1 MAKTN
6 APRLDHFF
14 SAVAAR
20 LDLWRDLN
28 RAAQTWASSPANRT
42 NTRLQTACSDTFN
55 ALQAVEDF
63 QAYPGVRAMNV
74 IKERLS
80 SGDAIGTSRLVQ
92 RISTALMT
100 RSYRADAGEWESEDD
115 GAANERVMPTAET
128 TAR

>member
-1 MAKTN
+1 MSKTA

-63 QAYPGVRAMNV
+63 QAYPGVRAMNAL
-74 IKERLS
+74 ISCRRLA
-80 SGDAIGTSRLVQ
+80 SGPCEKRRGSLPHACITV
-92 RISTALMT
+92 
-100 RSYRADAGEWESEDD
+100 
-115 GAANERVMPTAET
+115 
-128 TAR
+128 